1 MKLIYHRCGDY
12 LLPDLGLTDEE
23 QRPLGKYGRLR
34 LNYLKEHRPGLF
46 SRLLLSGKLME
57 HLHEIDET
65 CNARL
70 ELLIPQMQAVEGITE
85 DLKATDQLEWVSR
98 MNDIRHQVEEALLD
112 ELIYMQLSASG
123 ASSHW
128 RFISFVTGRAFGGI

>member
-1 MKLIYHRCGDY
+1 MKLTHHHCGDY
-12 LLPDLGLTDEE
+12 LLPDLGLTEEE
-23 QRPLGKYGRLR
+23 QHPLGRMR

-46 SRLLLSGKLME
+46 SSLLLSGKLME

-70 ELLIPQMQAVEGITE
+70 ELLIPQMQAAEGITE
-85 DLKATDQLEWVSR
+85 ELKATDQLEWVRR

-112 ELIYMQLSASG
+112 ELIY
-123 ASSHW
+123 
-128 RFISFVTGRAFGGI
+128 V

>member
-1 MKLIYHRCGDY
+1 MKLTYRRCGDY
-12 LLPDLGLTDEE
+12 LLPDLGLTEGE
-23 QRPLGKYGRLR
+23 QHPLGKYGRMR

-57 HLHEIDET
+57 HLHEIDKT

-70 ELLIPQMQAVEGITE
+70 DLLIPQMQAAEGITE
-85 DLKATDQLEWVSR
+85 ELKAADQLEWVRR

-112 ELIYMQLSASG
+112 ELIY
-123 ASSHW
+123 
-128 RFISFVTGRAFGGI
+128 V

>member
-1 MKLIYHRCGDY
+1 MKLTYHRCGDY
-12 LLPDLGLTDEE
+12 LLPNLGLTAEE
-23 QRPLGKYGRLR
+23 QQPIGKYGRMR

-46 SRLLLSGKLME
+46 SSLLLSGKLME

-70 ELLIPQMQAVEGITE
+70 ERLIPQMQTAEGITE

-98 MNDIRHQVEEALLD
+98 MNDIRHQVEETLLD
-112 ELIYMQLSASG
+112 ELIYA
-123 ASSHW
+123 
-128 RFISFVTGRAFGGI
+128 